1 MTARGEA
8 LSELASTVDG
18 VKTSISEVK
27 DELTDKID
35 DETSNRNQTLD
46 AVRNAAQSS
55 QKAAAEATQSAA
67 KAQSDVDALRKEV
80 KDVEAKIPK
89 AAPAALAAPA
99 ADAPESSPGD

>member
-1 MTARGEA
+1 MTASWKNLIKRSSCQRDRIASEVTARGEA
-8 LSELASTVDG
+8 LAELSSAVDG

-55 QKAAAEATQSAA
+55 QKAAAEAQAGVDSLRKPRS
-67 KAQSDVDALRKEV
+67 KADVDCPR
-80 KDVEAKIPK
+80 
-89 AAPAALAAPA
+89 
-99 ADAPESSPGD
+99 S

>member
-1 MTARGEA
+1 M
-8 LSELASTVDG
+8 
-18 VKTSISEVK
+18 K

-55 QKAAAEATQSAA
+55 AEGGRGGRRAPPR
-67 KAQSDVDALRKEV
+67 LRRTWIRYSQGEGRRGE
-80 KDVEAKIPK
+80 DPQGGGG
-89 AAPAALAAPA
+89 PAAPA